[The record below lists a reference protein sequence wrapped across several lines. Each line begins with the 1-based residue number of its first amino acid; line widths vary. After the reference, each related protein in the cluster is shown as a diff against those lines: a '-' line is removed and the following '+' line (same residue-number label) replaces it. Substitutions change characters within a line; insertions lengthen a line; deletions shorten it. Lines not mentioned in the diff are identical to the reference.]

1 MSKPN
6 QPGGAPPLPLAKIA
20 LPSEPAAARGRG
32 VTAPDPAT
40 PRPPGAA
47 AGAPKTLVG
56 VSLSPQSGAPQPE
69 QAASNGPL
77 SSTTIALVQASWAKV
92 LPISDAAAALFYDRL
107 FELDPSV
114 RPLFKNDMASQK
126 KKLMQTLGVA
136 VDGLSN
142 TTKLVPVLQALG
154 ARHAG
159 YMVEDRHYD
168 LVGQALLWTLR
179 EGLGDDFTPDV
190 EKAWTDVYGVVAGV
204 MTKAAADAAGTAG
217 KAEAPAKAAAPAK
230 AEAKPPKSPPPP
242 RIPEEEGEV
251 TMHFVPP
258 SGRAAAPP
266 EVPAPPARQAPQPA
280 PAAPVAL
287 SIPLPAQ
294 DVNFNIRVQLDRPA
308 AFGSAAP
315 GAEPAAGRGGDGSG
329 LAPGLLLAAVC
340 VAASMGAAMLGAHP
354 GAAPE
359 YGVPLTILVLTL
371 AAFGFGFLWGRGR
384 GGPRG

>member
-1 MSKPN
+1 
-6 QPGGAPPLPLAKIA
+6 
-20 LPSEPAAARGRG
+20 
-32 VTAPDPAT
+32 
-40 PRPPGAA
+40 
-47 AGAPKTLVG
+47 
-56 VSLSPQSGAPQPE
+56 
-69 QAASNGPL
+69 
-77 SSTTIALVQASWAKV
+77 
-92 LPISDAAAALFYDRL
+92 
-107 FELDPSV
+107 V

-142 TTKLVPVLQALG
+142 TPKLVPVLQALG

-168 LVGQALLWTLR
+168 LVGQALLWTLH

-190 EKAWTDVYGVVAGV
+190 EKAWTEVYGVVAGV

-217 KAEAPAKAAAPAK
+217 KAEAPAKAAAPVK
-230 AEAKPPKSPPPP
+230 GERRSPRPPPPP
-242 RIPEEEGEV
+242 RAADEEGDA

-258 SGRAAAPP
+258 PEAPAALP
-266 EVPAPPARQAPQPA
+266 EVHVPARQAPQPA
-280 PAAPVAL
+280 PAAPAAQAAQAAL

-315 GAEPAAGRGGDGSG
+315 GAEPAAARGGDGSG